1 MHGCDVPFSDLP
13 NAEELKP
20 PKMTEPPHPIPP
32 AVTLPSPH
40 LPGAQG
46 VILTVSHA
54 LHKVLEGLSK
64 LGRL

>member
-1 MHGCDVPFSDLP
+1 MV
-13 NAEELKP
+13 
-20 PKMTEPPHPIPP
+20 EPPPRPISL
-32 AVTLPSPH
+32 AVTLPPPH

-54 LHKVLEGLSK
+54 LHKILEGLSK